1 MPLRRALVALLIEF
15 ETSLDEME
23 EMQARSPTPLLYSVL
38 VRRRRAA
45 MTLRSR
51 LSRNDRPRRRKP
63 AAAPSNAAQ
72 LVARETE
79 LLRLFDIALAEV
91 RIEPELAPL
100 LRSLRAE
107 VEQARISLRQLGSN

>member
-15 ETSLDEME
+15 ETSLEEME
-23 EMQARSPTPLLYSVL
+23 NMQARSPTPLLYSVL

-51 LSRNDRPRRRKP
+51 LSRKDRPRRRSQFSG
-63 AAAPSNAAQ
+63 PSGVQ
-72 LVARETE
+72 HLLAREAE
-79 LLRLFDIALAEV
+79 LLRLFDVALAES

-107 VEQARISLRQLGSN
+107 VEQARITLRQISA